1 MSARPV
7 MMPGGAATMVSAPM
21 VSTTPSAV
29 TQTPMV
35 AAQQHQQQQ
44 QQQYPTAV
52 VAANAPVVAT
62 PSPAVPPV
70 VAAAA
75 GSAGGAGAAS
85 AAATADPEK
94 RKLIQ
99 QQLVL
104 LLHAHKCQRRE
115 NQANGEVLLA
125 APDADLSVSRIEFLL
140 FFASL
145 SLVHPSTLPDYEECF
160 EPHDDVPGR
169 KIMSSTSLLVL
180 AANHFSLEK
189 LQPFRLPRLL
199 ASQTSRS
206 E

>member
-1 MSARPV
+1 MGGMGPNSGPGSNVMANSNYGFANSNMPNAMMAAQQQRPIGTANGGIPPMQNAMQQQQQPRFNSEPTMNPNMPARPV

-29 TQTPMV
+29 TQTPVMV
-35 AAQQHQQQQ
+35 AAQQHQQQ
-44 QQQYPTAV
+44 YPPTV
-52 VAANAPVVAT
+52 PANAPTVAA
-62 PSPAVPPV
+62 PSPAVAPA

-115 NQANGEVLLA
+115 NQANGEVRLPAL
-125 APDADLSVSRIEFLL
+125 DLFVFFYLIAFLL
-140 FFASL
+140 
-145 SLVHPSTLPDYEECF
+145 
-160 EPHDDVPGR
+160 
-169 KIMSSTSLLVL
+169 
-180 AANHFSLEK
+180 
-189 LQPFRLPRLL
+189 
-199 ASQTSRS
+199 
-206 E
+206 